1 MDEKFIKKLVV
12 AGIAMFLVLVVCIQS
27 CSIIDPTERGVT
39 ITLGQVKEVLE
50 PGMHFKVPFV
60 THVKTYDITPIAYGP
75 DDMDYNYILES
86 YEVNTEKEE
95 V

>member
-1 MDEKFIKKLVV
+1 MKIYIILQKNLKENSTNIYGVYSKKENAKRIVDRLNSQN
-12 AGIAMFLVLVVCIQS
+12 A
-27 CSIIDPTERGVT
+27 
-39 ITLGQVKEVLE
+39 
-50 PGMHFKVPFV
+50 
-60 THVKTYDITPIAYGP
+60 YDP

>member
-1 MDEKFIKKLVV
+1 MKVYVILQKNLKENSTNIYGVYSKKENAKRIVDRLNSQN
-12 AGIAMFLVLVVCIQS
+12 A
-27 CSIIDPTERGVT
+27 
-39 ITLGQVKEVLE
+39 
-50 PGMHFKVPFV
+50 
-60 THVKTYDITPIAYGP
+60 YDP

>member
-1 MDEKFIKKLVV
+1 MKVYIILQKNLKESITNIYGVYSNKKNAKRIVDRLNSQN
-12 AGIAMFLVLVVCIQS
+12 A
-27 CSIIDPTERGVT
+27 
-39 ITLGQVKEVLE
+39 
-50 PGMHFKVPFV
+50 
-60 THVKTYDITPIAYGP
+60 YDP

>member
-1 MDEKFIKKLVV
+1 MKVYIILQKNLKGSSTNIYGVYSKKENAKRIVDRLNSQN
-12 AGIAMFLVLVVCIQS
+12 A
-27 CSIIDPTERGVT
+27 
-39 ITLGQVKEVLE
+39 
-50 PGMHFKVPFV
+50 
-60 THVKTYDITPIAYGP
+60 YDP

>member
-1 MDEKFIKKLVV
+1 MKVYIIFQKNLKESSTNIYGVYSKKEN
-12 AGIAMFLVLVVCIQS
+12 AKR
-27 CSIIDPTERGVT
+27 IIDR
-39 ITLGQVKEVLE
+39 LNSQNA
-50 PGMHFKVPFV
+50 
-60 THVKTYDITPIAYGP
+60 YDP

>member
-1 MDEKFIKKLVV
+1 MKIYIILQKNLKESSTNIYGVYSKKENAKRIVDRLNSQN
-12 AGIAMFLVLVVCIQS
+12 A
-27 CSIIDPTERGVT
+27 
-39 ITLGQVKEVLE
+39 
-50 PGMHFKVPFV
+50 
-60 THVKTYDITPIAYGP
+60 YDP

>member
-1 MDEKFIKKLVV
+1 MKVYIILQKNLKESLTNIYGVYSKKENAKRIVDRLNSQN
-12 AGIAMFLVLVVCIQS
+12 A
-27 CSIIDPTERGVT
+27 
-39 ITLGQVKEVLE
+39 
-50 PGMHFKVPFV
+50 
-60 THVKTYDITPIAYGP
+60 YDP

>member
-1 MDEKFIKKLVV
+1 MKVYIILQKNLKENSTNIYWVYSKKENAKRIVDRLNSQN
-12 AGIAMFLVLVVCIQS
+12 A
-27 CSIIDPTERGVT
+27 
-39 ITLGQVKEVLE
+39 
-50 PGMHFKVPFV
+50 
-60 THVKTYDITPIAYGP
+60 YDP

>member
-1 MDEKFIKKLVV
+1 MKVYINLQKNLKESSTNIYGVYSKKENAKRIVDRLNSQN
-12 AGIAMFLVLVVCIQS
+12 A
-27 CSIIDPTERGVT
+27 
-39 ITLGQVKEVLE
+39 
-50 PGMHFKVPFV
+50 
-60 THVKTYDITPIAYGP
+60 YDP

>member
-1 MDEKFIKKLVV
+1 MKVYIIFQKNLKESSINIYGVYSKKENAKRIVDRLNSQN
-12 AGIAMFLVLVVCIQS
+12 A
-27 CSIIDPTERGVT
+27 
-39 ITLGQVKEVLE
+39 
-50 PGMHFKVPFV
+50 
-60 THVKTYDITPIAYGP
+60 YDP

>member
-1 MDEKFIKKLVV
+1 MKVYIIFQKNLKESSTNIYGVYSKKENAKRIVDRLNSQN
-12 AGIAMFLVLVVCIQS
+12 A
-27 CSIIDPTERGVT
+27 
-39 ITLGQVKEVLE
+39 
-50 PGMHFKVPFV
+50 
-60 THVKTYDITPIAYGP
+60 YDP